1 MTSDVEDKGILR
13 YWEQT
18 LFTMFSYYS
27 ALCIVS
33 PLFTMF
39 SYYSALCIST
49 NIVFTIIQQGGYL
62 LLLLPFYRET
72 ETQRG

>member
-27 ALCIVS
+27 ALCI
-33 PLFTMF
+33 
-39 SYYSALCIST
+39 ST
-49 NIVFTIIQQGGYL
+49 NLVFTIIQQGGYL

-72 ETQRG
+72 ETQGG